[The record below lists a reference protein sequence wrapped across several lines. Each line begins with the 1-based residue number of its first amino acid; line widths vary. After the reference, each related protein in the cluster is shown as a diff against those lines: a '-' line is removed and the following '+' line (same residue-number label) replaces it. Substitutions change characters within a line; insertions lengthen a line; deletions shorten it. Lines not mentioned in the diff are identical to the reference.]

1 MRRIPLALALG
12 AVLAVAACDEFST
25 EGVARTCV
33 REAVKDGEP
42 YGSDAERRHAE
53 GQLRQYCRAAAQG
66 R

>member
-1 MRRIPLALALG
+1 MRGMPLALALG

-33 REAVKDGEP
+33 REALKDGEP
-42 YGSDAERRHAE
+42 YGSDVERRHAQE
-53 GQLRQYCRAAAQG
+53 QLQRYCRAAAEG